1 MVVSL
6 WEIDLQKIKYIFF
19 ICTITSSLFLTS
31 CTFDPKYVPTPPT
44 DIPAEWDAK
53 DSHLQTNHTN
63 TACIPWWRQF
73 KDPVLNELIKKGL
86 AENNDIHMAVA
97 NIEAAQGE
105 LKRVQ
110 WDWAPNLSSLLGY
123 SSFPYLGYPGVIAV
137 LFPTYTMNIFKQI
150 KEQKRAKYE
159 LEITQNMRDTV
170 KLAVIA
176 QISGSYFSYQAQT
189 ERLKLLQTIEADLR
203 KKMNIA
209 KATYHNGLSSDI
221 VLVRAKSKLD
231 LILAEERVVQQK
243 KIVSQNMMRVLL
255 NENPKHFSFPRRF
268 SQLNTHQ
275 VITGALPFA
284 VVENRPDMM
293 QAANELKAAN
303 AGIGAAVGN
312 FFPVMQLSAARGDIG
327 TIPNGTKLG
336 QPVYFT
342 QGLSQSTIMPL
353 SNFGEWDKAKGF
365 GKVAYYKYL
374 DTLRKVLRDVDNGLS
389 ANEYYTQRLD
399 ETVSAK
405 NNLRKAYQLKNALY
419 HEGIISYAKLL
430 DEKIVFDRMK
440 VDVNEHKLD
449 QLMTI
454 VSLYQDL
461 AVGYGCDH

>member
-1 MVVSL
+1 M
-6 WEIDLQKIKYIFF
+6 QKIKGVFF
-19 ICTITSSLFLTS
+19 IGLIISSLVIAS

-44 DIPAEWDAK
+44 DIPSEWHAK
-53 DSHLQTNHTN
+53 DSQLKTKNTNI
-63 TACIPWWRQF
+63 ACIPWWRQF

-137 LFPTYTMNIFKQI
+137 LLPTYTMNIFKQI

-189 ERLKLLQTIEADLR
+189 ERLQLLQAVESDLR
-203 KKMNIA
+203 KKMNIS
-209 KATYHNGLSSDI
+209 KATYQNGLSSDI
-221 VLVRAKSKLD
+221 VLVRAKSKLA
-231 LILAEERVVQQK
+231 LIQAEERVVQQK
-243 KIVSQNMMRVLL
+243 KIVSQNMIRVLL
-255 NENPKHFSFPRRF
+255 NENPEHFSFPRHF
-268 SQLNTHQ
+268 SQLDSHQ

-399 ETVSAK
+399 ETVGAK
-405 NNLRKAYQLKNALY
+405 NNLGKAYQLKGALY
-419 HEGIISYAKLL
+419 HEGIISYSKLL
-430 DEKIVFDRMK
+430 DEKIKFDRMK
-440 VDVNEHKLD
+440 VKVNEHKLD

-461 AVGYGCDH
+461 AVGYGCVH

>member
-1 MVVSL
+1 MIISS
-6 WEIDLQKIKYIFF
+6 I
-19 ICTITSSLFLTS
+19 ITTS
-31 CTFDPKYVPTPPT
+31 CTFDPKYVPTPAAE
-44 DIPAEWDAK
+44 IPSEWDAK
-53 DSHLQTNHTN
+53 DPQLKTNN
-63 TACIPWWRQF
+63 THIACIPWWKQF
-73 KDPVLNELIKKGL
+73 KDPTLNELIKKGL
-86 AENNDIHMAVA
+86 AQNNDIHMAVA

-110 WDWAPNLSSLLGY
+110 WDWAPNLNSLLGY

-137 LFPTYTMNIFKQI
+137 LLPTYTMNIFKQI
-150 KEQKRAKYE
+150 KEQKRAQYE
-159 LEITQNMRDTV
+159 LKITQNMRDTV

-176 QISGSYFSYQAQT
+176 QISGSYFSYQAQA
-189 ERLKLLQTIEADLR
+189 ERLQLLQTIERDLR

-209 KATYHNGLSSDI
+209 KATYHHGLSSDI
-221 VLVRAKSKLD
+221 GLVRAQSKLD
-231 LILAEERVVQQK
+231 LIQAEERVVQQK
-243 KIVSQNMMRVLL
+243 KIVSQNMIRVLL
-255 NENPKHFSFPRRF
+255 NENPGHFSFSRQF
-268 SQLNTHQ
+268 SQLKTHQ
-275 VITGALPFA
+275 LITGALPFA

-293 QAANELKAAN
+293 QAANEIKAAN

-353 SNFGEWDKAKGF
+353 SNFGEWDRAKGL

-389 ANEYYTQRLD
+389 AHEYYTQRLD
-399 ETVSAK
+399 ETVGAK
-405 NNLRKAYQLKNALY
+405 DNLGKAYRLKDALY
-419 HEGIISYAKLL
+419 QEGIISYAKLL
-430 DEKIVFDRMK
+430 DEKIEFDRIK
-440 VDVNEHKLD
+440 VQVNERKLD

-461 AVGYGCDH
+461 AVGYGCAD